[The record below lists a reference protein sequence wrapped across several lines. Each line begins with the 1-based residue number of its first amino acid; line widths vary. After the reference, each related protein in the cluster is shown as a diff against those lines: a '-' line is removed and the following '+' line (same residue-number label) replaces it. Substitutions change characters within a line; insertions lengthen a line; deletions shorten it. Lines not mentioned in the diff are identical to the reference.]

1 MQAPEGCNFLE
12 PGLGPADARVS
23 ITVITVVAIVGQRKA
38 WVDFSWNQKRR
49 GGSMTI
55 ADEAFNPTRYE
66 AQVEMDRQT
75 ILPAPALLPG
85 DDDKGT
91 YRGIVRIKI

>member
-1 MQAPEGCNFLE
+1 VNWMIVVGIVA
-12 PGLGPADARVS
+12 
-23 ITVITVVAIVGQRKA
+23 VITVLVMVGQRKG

-55 ADEAFNPTRYE
+55 GDEVFAPTRYE

-75 ILPAPALLPG
+75 ILPAPAPLPG
-85 DDDKGT
+85 DDD
-91 YRGIVRIKI
+91 RGMHRGSIRIDVDGRGDRPRS

>member
-1 MQAPEGCNFLE
+1 M
-12 PGLGPADARVS
+12 
-23 ITVITVVAIVGQRKA
+23 TVITVAAILGQRKG

-55 ADEAFNPTRYE
+55 ADEVLNPTRYE

-75 ILPAPALLPG
+75 ILPAPAPLPG
-85 DDDKGT
+85 DDDKGI
-91 YRGIVRIKI
+91 YRGTVRINI

>member
-1 MQAPEGCNFLE
+1 MVNWIIVAGI
-12 PGLGPADARVS
+12 V
-23 ITVITVVAIVGQRKA
+23 TVITVVGIVGQRKG

-66 AQVEMDRQT
+66 ARVEMDRQT
-75 ILPAPALLPG
+75 ILPAPAPLPG
-85 DDDKGT
+85 DDDKDT
-91 YRGIVRIKI
+91 YRGIVRIKFDGHAGCLHS

>member
-1 MQAPEGCNFLE
+1 MNWIIVAGIASAL
-12 PGLGPADARVS
+12 
-23 ITVITVVAIVGQRKA
+23 TVLALVGQRKGR
-38 WVDFSWNQKRR
+38 VDISWNQKRR

-55 ADEAFNPTRYE
+55 ADEAFNPTRFE

-75 ILPAPALLPG
+75 ILPAPAPLPG

-91 YRGIVRIKI
+91 YWGIVRIKI